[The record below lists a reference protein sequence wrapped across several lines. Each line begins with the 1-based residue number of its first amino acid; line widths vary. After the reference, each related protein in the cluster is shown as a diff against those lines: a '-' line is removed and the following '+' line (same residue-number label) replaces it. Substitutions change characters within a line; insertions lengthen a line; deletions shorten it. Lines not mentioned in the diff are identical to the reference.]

1 MKLKT
6 TKNIDI
12 DMEQFK
18 NSKYGEFTKYVR
30 ENIDPLWGYKNSGI
44 VMNKYN
50 IKLTGYKLVPVETTI
65 DVVAPNEE
73 LAKTEASYKDIYD
86 FDWEDSYHCG
96 DDDIDN
102 VEIDNVILID
112 SSKLPLN

>member
-18 NSKYGEFTKYVR
+18 NSKYGEFTTYVR
-30 ENIDPLWGYKNSGI
+30 ENIDPLWGYNNSGI

-50 IKLTGYKLVPVETTI
+50 ITLIGYKTVPVETTI

-73 LAKTEASYKDIYD
+73 LAKTEALSKDIYNL
-86 FDWEDSYHCG
+86 DWEDSYHYG
-96 DDDIDN
+96 DDDIED
-102 VEIDNVILID
+102 VEIDEIILID
-112 SSKLPLN
+112 SSKGIE

>member
-18 NSKYGEFTKYVR
+18 NSKYGEFTTYVR
-30 ENIDPLWGYKNSGI
+30 ENIDPLWGYDNSGI

-50 IKLTGYKLVPVETTI
+50 IKLIGYKLVPVETTI

-73 LAKTEASYKDIYD
+73 LAKTEALSKDIYNL
-86 FDWEDSYHCG
+86 DWEDSCHYG
-96 DDDIDN
+96 DNDIKE
-102 VEIDNVILID
+102 VEIDEISLID
-112 SSKLPLN
+112 SSEDNE

>member
-18 NSKYGEFTKYVR
+18 NSKYGEFTTYVR
-30 ENIDPLWGYKNSGI
+30 KNIDPLWGYNNSGI

-50 IKLTGYKLVPVETTI
+50 INLIGYKLVPVETTI
-65 DVVAPNEE
+65 EVVAPNEE
-73 LAKTEASYKDIYD
+73 LAKTEALSKDIYKL
-86 FDWEDSYHCG
+86 DWEVSYHYG
-96 DDDIDN
+96 DGDIKEAEIDDI
-102 VEIDNVILID
+102 ILID
-112 SSKLPLN
+112 SSEDVE

>member
-18 NSKYGEFTKYVR
+18 NSKYGEFTTYVR
-30 ENIDPLWGYKNSGI
+30 KNIDPLWGYKSSGT

-50 IKLTGYKLVPVETTI
+50 IKLTAYKLVPVETTI

-73 LAKTEASYKDIYD
+73 LAKTEATDKDIYNL
-86 FDWEDSYHCG
+86 DWEDSYCYG
-96 DDDIDN
+96 DGDIED
-102 VEIDNVILID
+102 VEIDEITLID
-112 SSKLPLN
+112 SSEDIE